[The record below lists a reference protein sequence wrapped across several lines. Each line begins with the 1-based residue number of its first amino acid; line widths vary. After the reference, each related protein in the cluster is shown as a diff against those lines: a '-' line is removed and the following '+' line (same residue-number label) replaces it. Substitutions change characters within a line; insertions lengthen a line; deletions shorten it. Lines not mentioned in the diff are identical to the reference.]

1 MMIFRSKWLVMVVVA
16 GALVAPARLSG
27 QQSVPERNHIVKPG
41 DTLWK
46 LSATYLG
53 DGNRWREFL
62 AANPSLR
69 NRSMLSVGTSLRIPG
84 SKASSK
90 PGAAPAAT
98 TASASANGAGKPQ
111 RVTQRPY
118 ITDTIKRTVFY
129 GVEPRGGFVRQ
140 DSMPRTNTDPG
151 VPASVFEGI
160 SAPFVAEEVILETG
174 GRCVSVGPTSAPEA
188 RGVLLHGTMEVQLPA
203 GSAIDTSARWLLVR
217 RGPLLSGLGTVAIPT
232 GVVRLTS
239 RTDAA
244 YAEVVAQYDKMSC
257 DDVLLP
263 AIAPPSAKRGKLTPI
278 TDGPWGS
285 VVWVASGSQLPT
297 LQHVLILDMGSE
309 FGVRLGDRITIF
321 GENGTAVV
329 ASADI
334 IRVDQQTAT
343 ALVVRQSL
351 PVASGLRV
359 RVTEKLP

>member
-1 MMIFRSKWLVMVVVA
+1 MKTTIYRSSWLVMLIA

-27 QQSVPERNHIVKPG
+27 QRTDPARNHIVKPG
-41 DTLWK
+41 DTLWN
-46 LSATYLG
+46 LSAAYLG

-62 AANPSLR
+62 TANPSLR
-69 NRSMLSVGTSLRIPG
+69 NRSMLAVGTTLRIPG
-84 SKASSK
+84 RAKAAR
-90 PGAAPAAT
+90 PQ
-98 TASASANGAGKPQ
+98 TASAPAMEAGKP
-111 RVTQRPY
+111 RVAQQRPY
-118 ITDTIKRTVFY
+118 ITDTIRRTIFFGAKYV
-129 GVEPRGGFVRQ
+129 GGFVPL
-140 DSMPRTNTDPG
+140 DSIQYSNTDPG
-151 VPASVFEGI
+151 VPANVFEGI
-160 SAPFVAEEVILETG
+160 SAPFVADDVILDTG
-174 GRCVSVGPTSAPEA
+174 GRCVSVGPTNAPEA

-203 GSAIDTSARWLLVR
+203 GSSMDTTARWLLVR
-217 RGPLLSGLGTVAIPT
+217 RGPVLTGLGTVAIPT

-239 RTDAA
+239 RDGAA
-244 YAEVVAQYDKMSC
+244 FTEVVAQYDKMSC

-263 AIAPPSAKRGKLTPI
+263 AIAPPASR
-278 TDGPWGS
+278 TDSLIPVPNGPWGS

-321 GENGTAVV
+321 GSNGSAVV

-334 IRVDQQTAT
+334 VRVDERTST

-351 PVASGLRV
+351 GSLTTGLRV

>member
-1 MMIFRSKWLVMVVVA
+1 MKTTIYRSSWLVMLIA

-27 QQSVPERNHIVKPG
+27 QKTDPARNHIVKPG
-41 DTLWK
+41 DTLWN
-46 LSATYLG
+46 LSAAYLG

-62 AANPSLR
+62 TANPSLR
-69 NRSMLSVGTSLRIPG
+69 NRSMLAVGTTLRIPG
-84 SKASSK
+84 TAKAARSQ
-90 PGAAPAAT
+90 
-98 TASASANGAGKPQ
+98 TASAPAPDAGKP
-111 RVTQRPY
+111 RVAQQRPY
-118 ITDTIKRTVFY
+118 ITDTIRRTIFFGAKHV
-129 GVEPRGGFVRQ
+129 GGFVPL
-140 DSMPRTNTDPG
+140 DSIRYSNTDPG
-151 VPASVFEGI
+151 VPANVFEGI
-160 SAPFVAEEVILETG
+160 SAPFVADDVVLDTG
-174 GRCVSVGPTSAPEA
+174 GRCVSVGPTNAPEA

-203 GSAIDTSARWLLVR
+203 GSSMDTTARWLLVR
-217 RGPLLSGLGTVAIPT
+217 RGPVLTGLGTVAIPT

-239 RTDAA
+239 RDGAA
-244 YAEVVAQYDKMSC
+244 FTEVVAQYDKMSC

-263 AIAPPSAKRGKLTPI
+263 AIAPPASR
-278 TDGPWGS
+278 TDSLIPVPNGPWGS

-321 GENGTAVV
+321 GSNGSAVV

-334 IRVDQQTAT
+334 VRVDQRTST

-351 PVASGLRV
+351 GSLTTGLRV